1 MQGGNRKMR
10 DLCHVSLENIRLQL
24 DDIEASVAEVKQDLL
39 RFLATPDP
47 VFCEVCDLET
57 ALTQALRE
65 EWQNLHEVD
74 GVFLAVCP
82 DCHAKGP
89 RDELPD
95 ESVFCTACPAQTSG
109 VMPALQSGW
118 GRIANAEGN
127 NRGNYSAVCPSCFE
141 DDFRRRAKSVSRS
154 RKLF

>member
-1 MQGGNRKMR
+1 MR
-10 DLCHVSLENIRLQL
+10 DLSHVSLENIRLQL

-47 VFCEVCDLET
+47 VFCEVCDLEA
-57 ALTQALRE
+57 ALTQAVRE
-65 EWQNLHEVD
+65 KWQNWREVD

-95 ESVFCTACPAQTSG
+95 ESVFCIACPAQTSG
-109 VMPALQSGW
+109 VIPALQSGL
-118 GRIANAEGN
+118 GRIINAEGDK
-127 NRGNYSAVCPSCFE
+127 RGNYSGLCEGCFE
-141 DDFRRRAKSVSRS
+141 DDFRKRAKSVSRR
-154 RKLF
+154 RKMF